1 MVNAFLKPETIVN
14 TGLGILKRELVLGN
28 LFTTLTKDDFK
39 GAKNDTVS
47 FRIPAVLTAREY
59 AWRNDR
65 STPIV
70 IDDLTETKVDVTLNH
85 DLYSAVRI
93 TDEQLT
99 LDIADFGYQVLSPQL
114 RAVGEAAEGII
125 ATALAGATFNK
136 EIDFIEGGTGKT
148 GDPYLVAVEARKWL
162 NKANVPQANRYL
174 LLGADVEAAFLASDK
189 LVRVDA
195 SGSDNALREAVI
207 GRIAGFTVVVSNS
220 IDGQAAYAVHST
232 AVVVGTVAPTN
243 PAGAV
248 KSAANSYQGWAMRWL
263 QDYDPTILSDR
274 SIVSTFAGATAVADG
289 VATDVIR
296 AVKINFQ
303 ATSDLPVVTAATPS
317 AASVGTT
324 ITIKGTDFNGVTG
337 ATGVKVGG
345 VNMTSY
351 VVNSSTKIT
360 AVMPAGSAGSAP
372 IIVTSPTGASNALAY
387 TRGA

>member
-14 TGLGILKRELVLGN
+14 TGLGILVRELVLGG

-65 STPIV
+65 SSPIV

-85 DLYSAVRI
+85 DLYSAVKI

-99 LDIADFGYQVLSPQL
+99 LDISDFGYQVLNPQL

-125 ATALAGATFNK
+125 ATALAGATYNK

-162 NKANVPQANRYL
+162 NRANVPQANRYL
-174 LLGADVEAAFLASDK
+174 LLGADVEAAFLATDK
-189 LVRVDA
+189 LVKVNE
-195 SGSDNALREAVI
+195 SGSDNALREAII
-207 GRIAGFTVVVSNS
+207 GRLAGFTVVVSNS
-220 IDGQAAYAVHST
+220 IDPQAAYAVHST
-232 AVVVGTVAPTN
+232 AVVVGTVAPAN

-289 VATDVIR
+289 AATDVIR

-303 ATSDLPVVTAATPS
+303 STTDAPVVTAATPS
-317 AASVGTT
+317 AVAATGTV
-324 ITIKGTDFNGVTG
+324 TIKGTDFVG
-337 ATGVKVGG
+337 ATDVKFGA
-345 VNMTSY
+345 TSATSF
-351 VVNSSTKIT
+351 VVVSSTKIT
-360 AVMPAGSAGSAP
+360 AVMPAGSAGSAA
-372 IIVTSPTGASNALAY
+372 VTVITPDGTSNALAY